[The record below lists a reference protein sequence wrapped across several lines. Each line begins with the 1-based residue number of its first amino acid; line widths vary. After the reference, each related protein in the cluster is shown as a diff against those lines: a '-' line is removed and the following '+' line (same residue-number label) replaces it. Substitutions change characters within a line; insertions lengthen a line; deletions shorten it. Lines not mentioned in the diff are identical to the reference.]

1 MTSTGR
7 ITGPPLAAPSWVDE
21 GEYGVLGGSEPPLS
35 FHARIHDASGDTDPV
50 DSSVGVD
57 QVASDAAKKREGL
70 LGLCMRRAVTTS
82 QVVPA
87 GPACHPF
94 GWN

>member
-7 ITGPPLAAPSWVDE
+7 ITGPPPLAAPSWVDE
-21 GEYGVLGGSEPPLS
+21 GEDGVLGGSEPPLS
-35 FHARIHDASGDTDPV
+35 FHERIHDASGDTDPV
-50 DSSVGVD
+50 DWSVGVD
-57 QVASDAAKKREGL
+57 WDAAKKREGL

-82 QVVPA
+82 HVVQA